1 MYQLE
6 AKNANLWYG
15 EKQALKGISIGIEP
29 NTITAFIGP
38 SGCGKSTLLRCFNR
52 MNDLIPAAS
61 VEGDWVDRTLGLEDV
76 SSDIVMLVT
85 PDGHGR
91 LELQHY
97 RRPTARDAD
106 RDAPPN
112 THGLHRVAFGVDDV
126 DAAVQTAID
135 GGAELLGDI
144 VRYEDAYRIC
154 YLRGPEGIIVM
165 LAERL
170 G

>member
-1 MYQLE
+1 M
-6 AKNANLWYG
+6 
-15 EKQALKGISIGIEP
+15 GIERLE
-29 NTITAFIGP
+29 NVGIVVE
-38 SGCGKSTLLRCFNR
+38 
-52 MNDLIPAAS
+52 DLVAVRDFFVRLGLAVEGEAS

-135 GGAELLGDI
+135 GGAEMLGDI

>member
-1 MYQLE
+1 MTRVPWGRMGIQRLE
-6 AKNANLWYG
+6 NVGIVVEDLTAVRDFFVALGLSVEG
-15 EKQALKGISIGIEP
+15 E
-29 NTITAFIGP
+29 
-38 SGCGKSTLLRCFNR
+38 
-52 MNDLIPAAS
+52 AS
-61 VEGDWVDRTLGLEDV
+61 VEGDWVDRTVGLEDV
-76 SSDIVMLVT
+76 RSDIVMLVT

-97 RRPTARDAD
+97 RHPAARDAA

-126 DAAVQTAID
+126 DAAVRTAVD
-135 GGAELLGDI
+135 GGARLLGDI

>member
-1 MYQLE
+1 MGIQRLE
-6 AKNANLWYG
+6 NV
-15 EKQALKGISIGIEP
+15 GIVVE
-29 NTITAFIGP
+29 
-38 SGCGKSTLLRCFNR
+38 
-52 MNDLIPAAS
+52 DLAAAS
-61 VEGDWVDRTLGLEDV
+61 EFFTRLGLTVEGEASVQGEWVDRTLGLEGV
-76 SSDIVMLVT
+76 RSDIVMLVT
-85 PDGHGR
+85 PDGQGR

-97 RRPTARDAD
+97 RQPVAREAD
-106 RDAPPN
+106 RTAPPN

-126 DAAVQTAID
+126 EAAVQTAID

-165 LAERL
+165 LAERI

>member
-1 MYQLE
+1 MGIQRLE
-6 AKNANLWYG
+6 NVGIVVDDLAGARDFFVRLGLTVEG
-15 EKQALKGISIGIEP
+15 E
-29 NTITAFIGP
+29 
-38 SGCGKSTLLRCFNR
+38 
-52 MNDLIPAAS
+52 AS
-61 VEGDWVDRTLGLEDV
+61 VEGDWVDRTVGLADV
-76 SSDIVMLVT
+76 RSDIVMLVT

-97 RRPTARDAD
+97 RQPVARDAE
-106 RDAPPN
+106 RTAPPN

-126 DAAVQTAID
+126 DAAVRTAID

>member
-1 MYQLE
+1 MGIQRLE
-6 AKNANLWYG
+6 NVGIVVDHLAAARDFFVRLGLTVEG
-15 EKQALKGISIGIEP
+15 E
-29 NTITAFIGP
+29 
-38 SGCGKSTLLRCFNR
+38 
-52 MNDLIPAAS
+52 AS
-61 VEGDWVDRTLGLEDV
+61 VEGEWVDRTLGLEDV
-76 SSDIVMLVT
+76 RSDIVMLVT

-97 RRPTARDAD
+97 RQPLALDAD
-106 RDAPPN
+106 RAAPPN